1 MKTIARIFSALSLTA
16 LVFLT
21 GCAITPPT
29 TMTKNEAAR
38 LSTTVATPGV
48 DGVAVTAAVLD
59 FQEIDPKTGQ
69 NTGGWKR
76 TVHLFNSLPL
86 GGELLKG
93 VLGGT
98 GAALIQRDAA
108 KEVANINA
116 TCGGKG
122 CVGGPGVV
130 VNSISQSISQTEVGV
145 NSSVGIGS
153 CGAACIPGRAD

>member
-1 MKTIARIFSALSLTA
+1 MKKMFGRILSVIPLLT

-29 TMTKNEAAR
+29 TNTKGDAAR

-59 FQEIDPKTGQ
+59 FQEIDPKTGK
-69 NTGGWKR
+69 NVGGWKR

-98 GAALIQRDAA
+98 GAAYIQGKAIRD
-108 KEVANINA
+108 VAEINA

-122 CVGGPGVV
+122 CTPGVPIV
-130 VNSISQSISQTEVGV
+130 VNAVSQSVSQTEVGV
-145 NSSVGIGS
+145 NSSVGT
-153 CGAACIPGRAD
+153 CGAACAQ